1 MKDESIIEEEKILEI
16 LKEFYQVSHV
26 DLKKNVLL
34 DKEKGNI
41 NNSLHKLRS
50 EDKIRRIQGLGTLYW
65 RYNLPITTIS
75 KKQYR
80 DAIKLIDAYA
90 RQMEEELK
98 K

>member
-1 MKDESIIEEEKILEI
+1 MKSESIIEEEKILDL

-26 DLKKNVLL
+26 DLKAIIPPVEE
-34 DKEKGNI
+34 DGSI

-65 RYNLPITTIS
+65 RYNIPIITIS

-80 DAIKLIDAYA
+80 DAIKTVDAYV
-90 RQMEEELK
+90 RQIEDK
-98 K
+98 